1 MRNFT
6 FRLTVVAIVLVLALV
21 FLWPTIDLWFVSK
34 DKDHTAWPHK
44 IINLGLD
51 LQGGMHLVLEVQTH
65 EAVTSTMDRYS
76 DDLKEG
82 LRKEHIRSKDQ
93 QLING
98 DTLAVTIIGNES
110 LSKFKNWASDEMGDL
125 EVEYETL
132 GEDTKATFSMLPD
145 EKKNIMD
152 SSRDQALE
160 TIRNRIDKLGV
171 AEPDIRKQGEKR
183 ILVQL
188 PGVTDTQRAKD
199 ILVSTAQLQFRLLDD
214 RHSQVRDYINRRPPP
229 GTEIL
234 YSKDVDP
241 STGHVSSVPY
251 LVKKKVLLT
260 GEYLEKAIATLGG
273 QFSEPEVSLKFNKKG
288 GFKFGVITG
297 ENVGKPLAIVLDG
310 RVYSAPVIREKISG
324 GEAVIN
330 GIGSMD
336 DARDLAI
343 ILQAGAL
350 PVSLKILEERTV
362 GASLGMDSIKTSTM
376 AMAIGFVLVVLFMA
390 IYYMG
395 SGLIANVAL
404 ILNVLLIMSSLALL
418 DATLTL
424 PGIAGMILTIGMAVD
439 ANVLIFER
447 IREEIRAGKAP
458 AFSVDSGFSK
468 ATITILDANVTT
480 FVAAFVLLQFGT
492 GPVKGFAV
500 TLCFGIVASLFTA
513 IVVSRLIFDYF
524 LYYRNVRK
532 LSI

>member
-1 MRNFT
+1 LKNFT
-6 FRLTVVAIVLVLALV
+6 FRLTLVAIVLALALL
-21 FLWPTIDLWFVSK
+21 FLWPTVNQWFVDK

-44 IINLGLD
+44 VINLGLD
-51 LQGGMHLVLEVQTH
+51 LQGGMHLVLEVQTQ
-65 EAVTSTMDRYS
+65 EAVVSTMDRYS

-82 LRKEHIRSKDQ
+82 LRREHIRSKDQ
-93 QLING
+93 DLING
-98 DTLAVTIIGNES
+98 DTLTVTIIGSEA
-110 LSKFKNWASDEMGDL
+110 LDKFKKWAGEEMSELVPDYDTQGENTVCTFTLPESDQ
-125 EVEYETL
+125 
-132 GEDTKATFSMLPD
+132 KA
-145 EKKNIMD
+145 IMD

-171 AEPDIRKQGEKR
+171 SEPDIRKQGEKR

-214 RHSQVRDYINRRPPP
+214 RQDQVRDYINRRPPP

-234 YSKDVDP
+234 YSKNVDAE
-241 STGHVSSVPY
+241 GRVSSRPY

-260 GEYLEKAIATLGG
+260 GEYLEKAYANMQG
-273 QFSEPEVSLKFNKKG
+273 QFSEPVVSIEFNKKG
-288 GFKFGVITG
+288 GFKFARITG

-310 RVYSAPVIREKISG
+310 RVFSAPVIQEKISG
-324 GEAVIN
+324 GQAVIT
-330 GIGSMD
+330 GIGNMQEAS
-336 DARDLAI
+336 DLAI

-362 GASLGMDSIKTSTM
+362 GASLGKDSIKTSTN
-376 AMAIGFVLVVLFMA
+376 AMLIGFVLVVIFMA
-390 IYYMG
+390 VYYMG
-395 SGLIANVAL
+395 AGLIANVAL
-404 ILNVLLIMSSLALL
+404 VLNVVLILASLALL

-424 PGIAGMILTIGMAVD
+424 PGIAGIILTIGMAVD

-447 IREEIRAGKAP
+447 IREEIRTGKAP
-458 AFSVDSGFSK
+458 AFAVDSGFSK

-500 TLCFGIVASLFTA
+500 TLCFGIAASMFTA